1 MSQCSN
7 CYGGCLEIVSDKC
20 VKYTGVNIPL
30 LGIQNGD
37 SISYVQQAIITFLSS
52 ALDGTAIIPTLP
64 EEVVCELVS
73 KHLPTC
79 KDISIVDVAVAIIKG
94 LCELQIEVNTNT
106 EDIADINL
114 ILSVLNA
121 NYNVQC
127 LDGVSSTTDTHDIL
141 QATINKV
148 CSFITYANA
157 TFVKATDLCT
167 LVTAC
172 INAGTGANKAYSK
185 MVPYTIVEYYGPLSN
200 YPNTGDTFDGTGAG
214 QGYWQ
219 KVYLCNGLNG
229 TPDKRGRV
237 SVGVTDGTIGGTTM
251 SADVNPASSIFNPSY
266 SKGIPFNGS
275 NSTILSQSQI
285 PAHTHTATA
294 ISTVVEPNSG
304 QGHKH
309 NILTNGR
316 AGDPPN
322 SNVAIGDEG
331 GQPVQETE
339 YAVTGITVNTTVT
352 NASTG
357 GGQPFSNVQPA
368 IGAVYIIYIP

>member
-37 SISYVQQAIITFLSS
+37 SLSYVQQAIITFLSS
-52 ALDGTAIIPTLP
+52 TLEGTGIIPTLP
-64 EEVVCELVS
+64 EEDICELVS
-73 KHLPTC
+73 QYLPTC
-79 KDISIVDVAVAIIKG
+79 KDISIVDVAIAIIKG
-94 LCELQIEVNTNT
+94 LCKLQTNVDINT
-106 EDIADINL
+106 EDIASINS
-114 ILSVLNA
+114 ILTTLNA

-127 LDGVSSTTDTHDIL
+127 LDGVTSSTDTHDIL

-148 CSFITYANA
+148 CAFITYANV
-157 TFVKATDLCT
+157 TFVKASELCT
-167 LVTAC
+167 LVEAC
-172 INAGTGANKAYSK
+172 INSGGSANKAYSK

-200 YPNTGDTFDGTGAG
+200 YPASGDTFDGTGAG
-214 QGYWQ
+214 QNYWE

-237 SVGVTDGTIGGTTM
+237 SIGVTDGTIGGATM
-251 SADVNPASSIFNPSY
+251 SSVINPSSSTFNPSY
-266 SKGIPFNGS
+266 SKGVPFNGA
-275 NSTILSQSQI
+275 NSTTLTQSQI

-294 ISTVVEPNSG
+294 TSTVVEPNSG

-368 IGAVYIIYIP
+368 IGAVYIMYIP